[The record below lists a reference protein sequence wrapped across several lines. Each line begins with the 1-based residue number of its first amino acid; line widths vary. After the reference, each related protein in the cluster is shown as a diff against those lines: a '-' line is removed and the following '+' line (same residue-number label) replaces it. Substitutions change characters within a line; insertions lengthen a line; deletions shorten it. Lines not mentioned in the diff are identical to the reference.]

1 MTEPAHFEVAPTGRA
16 RCRGCGSAIAKGAVR
31 LGDRVPNPFADGE
44 GAETTHWYHPWCAAF
59 RRPEVLI
66 AALSLTTVEVADREA
81 LDVEAAL
88 GLAHRRVV
96 RVDAA
101 SRAPSGRATCRAC
114 KQPIAKDTWRL
125 ALVFY
130 EDGRFAP
137 SGYIHAR
144 CATSY
149 LETSG
154 LMPRVKHFSSGL
166 TESDFTDLE
175 ADILAGG

>member
-1 MTEPAHFEVAPTGRA
+1 M
-16 RCRGCGSAIAKGAVR
+16 R
-31 LGDRVPNPFADGE
+31 LGERVPNPFADGE
-44 GAETTHWYHPWCAAF
+44 DAETTHWYHPWCAAF
-59 RRPEVLI
+59 RRPDVLI
-66 AALSLTTVEVADREA
+66 DALSHTAVEVADRGA

-88 GLAHRRVV
+88 ALAHRRIV

-114 KQPIAKDTWRL
+114 KQPIAKDTWRM

-144 CATSY
+144 CAMSY
-149 LETSG
+149 LETSA
-154 LMPRVKHFSSGL
+154 LMPRVRHFSPGL
-166 TESDFTDLE
+166 NESDFADLE